1 MNNQMCPILDSDPD
15 TNPVTSG
22 TITYSLIPAKN
33 MVVARTLFGEQSS
46 TIAMISHFGV
56 PCEVPGVQMQWI
68 IRLPMVPM
76 VGTTSIGPV
85 CLKVFVHRRIWLN
98 TQPALAERIISC
110 PLPVMSEPNLEW
122 VIPAPWMADFKSSWC
137 WPMICEV
144 PVTHEICPPT
154 AGFTI

>member
-46 TIAMISHFGV
+46 TIAMFFFSYQQGKIWKKPAESADKGWQRLRTTVGARKMSHFGV

-68 IRLPMVPM
+68 IR
-76 VGTTSIGPV
+76 
-85 CLKVFVHRRIWLN
+85 
-98 TQPALAERIISC
+98 
-110 PLPVMSEPNLEW
+110 
-122 VIPAPWMADFKSSWC
+122 
-137 WPMICEV
+137 
-144 PVTHEICPPT
+144 
-154 AGFTI
+154 